1 MLRCNMASPTCFIK
15 ETEMT
20 ISTGQFL
27 ETNKTNL
34 QALES
39 MTNQALAGIEKLV
52 ELNLATSKAILGESF
67 SHAQAVLSAKDTQE
81 FLTLQSDFLKPLTE
95 QSATYAQQ
103 VQAILT
109 ESSAEITKTV
119 EAKTAEAQKTF
130 GGVLENLSKNV
141 PAGSETAVAA
151 FKNAMTAS
159 QSAFESVQN
168 EAKKAVE
175 TAQLNFTAATTQNA
189 EAIKKTSKA
198 A

>member
-1 MLRCNMASPTCFIK
+1 
-15 ETEMT
+15 MT

-67 SHAQAVLSAKDTQE
+67 SHAQAVLCAKDPQE
-81 FLTLQSDFLKPLTE
+81 FLALQSDYLKPLTE